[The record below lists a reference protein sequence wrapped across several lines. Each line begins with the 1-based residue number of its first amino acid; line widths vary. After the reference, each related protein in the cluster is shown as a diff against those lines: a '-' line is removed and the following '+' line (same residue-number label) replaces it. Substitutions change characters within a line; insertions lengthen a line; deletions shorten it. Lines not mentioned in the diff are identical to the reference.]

1 MKRKKLTAS
10 MIALVMSVSLPM
22 TTYAANWYL
31 EDGSVTVNADN
42 SGQTVTQGGTST
54 PDEAPVITQR
64 ESSVETGNTIAINAS
79 DNAAA
84 NVTIK
89 DINIKSSKDAIDVK
103 GSSSANITLE
113 GDNKIFSETGSAL
126 HISDGN
132 VTINGS
138 GSLKA
143 EIQDDLGIDYNY
155 SAKIGSHKNEDMS
168 GSIHITGDATV
179 KTDDNTT
186 LGCSG
191 DGAGI
196 GSGYDGD
203 MSGNIVIDGN
213 AQVEVSSNDRGAG
226 IGSGSSFGDGGHLSG
241 NIMIGGNAQV
251 SATGAENS
259 AGIGT
264 GDDGHFKG
272 SITIDGN
279 AKVTAKAGG
288 DHNGYDGSGI
298 GTGDKGEFTGTVTIG
313 GNAVVVAAGSDKGC
327 GIGASDEKEMNG
339 IIIIRNHAKVTA
351 YAGERGAAIGSEDS
365 GDMTGKIIIVGNAIV
380 NTGMVDDA
388 GNILPTGIGYIGGG
402 ENSNHDSS
410 KGHYILGSDVTI
422 NSLNGSD
429 TEALKQYV
437 NMHLDSEGNPT
448 NLTELDIRMENG
460 IFKAEATGAG
470 SVEKILY
477 NGSETVPTVPGSY
490 SVTCVMKF
498 GEGTIELPIGTL
510 VIPEPASPGETAA
523 PVEYR
528 MQTSASEPVQ
538 GNGKSTGYKAPVQ
551 GHFYQVVGQDGK
563 TMIFATAQKKDVLA
577 IATDSDFAML
587 TGKMEDIEALRKQG
601 VRRIIFATKRA
612 ISTFLLSELLE
623 KRAYGEIWSLIHD
636 GENVAFTAVE
646 KKMDISSILT
656 RLQTK

>member
-42 SGQTVTQGGTST
+42 SGQTVTQGSGSAV

-64 ESSVETGNTIAINAS
+64 KSSVETGNTIAINAS
-79 DNAAA
+79 DNATA

-89 DINIKSSKDAIDVK
+89 DINIKSGKDAIDVT
-103 GSSSANITLE
+103 GSSSASITLE

-126 HISDGN
+126 HVSDGN

-143 EIQDDLGIDYNY
+143 EIQDDLGSDYNHN
-155 SAKIGSHKNEDMS
+155 AKIGSHEKEAMS

-179 KTDDNTT
+179 KTDNNIAPDC
-186 LGCSG
+186 GG

-196 GSGYDGD
+196 GSGEDGT

-226 IGSGSSFGDGGHLSG
+226 IGSGDDGNLSG

-251 SATGAENS
+251 SATGAEDS
-259 AGIGT
+259 AGIGA
-264 GDDGHFKG
+264 GEDGNFRG

-288 DHNGYDGSGI
+288 DHTGSDGSGI
-298 GTGDKGEFTGTVTIG
+298 GTGNDGAFTGTVTIG
-313 GNAVVVAAGSDKGC
+313 GNAVVVAAGSDEGC
-327 GIGASDEKEMNG
+327 GIGASDLGDMNG
-339 IIIIRNHAKVTA
+339 IIIIRDHAKVTA
-351 YAGERGAAIGSEDS
+351 YAGEYGAAIGSETPW
-365 GDMTGKIIIVGNAIV
+365 DMTGKIIIVGNAIV
-380 NTGMVDDA
+380 NTGVVDNA
-388 GNILPTGIGYIGGG
+388 GNVLSDRIGYIGDG

-410 KGHYILGSDVTI
+410 DGHYIIGPDVTI
-422 NSLNGSD
+422 NNLSGSD

-437 NMHLDSEGNPT
+437 NMHLDSEENPT
-448 NLTELDIRMENG
+448 NLTELDIRVENG

-470 SVEKILY
+470 SVEKVLY
-477 NGSETVPTVPGSY
+477 NGSETVPVAPGSY
-490 SVTCVMKF
+490 PVTCIIKIDGSEM
-498 GEGTIELPIGTL
+498 ELPIGTL

-528 MQTSASEPVQ
+528 MQTSVSEPVQ

-612 ISTFLLSELLE
+612 TSTFLLSELLE
-623 KRAYGEIWSLIHD
+623 KRAYGETWSLIHD

>member
-42 SGQTVTQGGTST
+42 SGQTVTQGSGSAV

-64 ESSVETGNTIAINAS
+64 ESSVETGNTIAISTS

-89 DINIKSSKDAIDVK
+89 DINIKSSNDAIDVK

-126 HISDGN
+126 HVSDGN

-143 EIQDDLGIDYNY
+143 EIQDDLGSDYNHN
-155 SAKIGSHKNEDMS
+155 AKIGSHEKEAMS

-179 KTDDNTT
+179 KTDDNIASD
-186 LGCSG
+186 CEG

-196 GSGYDGD
+196 GSGEDGE
-203 MSGNIVIDGN
+203 MSGTIVIDGN

-226 IGSGSSFGDGGHLSG
+226 IGTGDDGNLSG

-264 GDDGHFKG
+264 GDDGNFKG

-279 AKVTAKAGG
+279 AKVTAKASG
-288 DHNGYDGSGI
+288 DHDDSEGSGI
-298 GTGDKGEFTGTVTIG
+298 GTGDEGKFTGTVTIG
-313 GNAVVVAAGSDKGC
+313 GNAAVVAAGSDEGC
-327 GIGASDEKEMNG
+327 GIGSSDWKNMNG
-339 IIIIRNHAKVTA
+339 IIIIRDHAKVTA
-351 YAGERGAAIGSEDS
+351 YAGDQGAAIGSEDEW
-365 GDMTGKIIIVGNAIV
+365 DMTGKIIIVGNAIV
-380 NTGMVDDA
+380 NTGMVDNA
-388 GNILPTGIGYIGGG
+388 GNVLSNRIGYIGDGQD
-402 ENSNHDSS
+402 SNHDSS
-410 KGHYILGSDVTI
+410 KGHYILGPDVTI
-422 NSLNGSD
+422 NSLSGSD

-460 IFKAEATGAG
+460 IFKAAATGAG

-490 SVTCVMKF
+490 PVTCVMKF

-538 GNGKSTGYKAPVQ
+538 GNGKSTEYKAPVQ

-563 TMIFATAQKKDVLA
+563 NMIFATAQKKDVLA

-612 ISTFLLSELLE
+612 TSTFLLSELLE

>member
-42 SGQTVTQGGTST
+42 SRQTVTQGGGSAV

-64 ESSVETGNTIAINAS
+64 ESSVETGNTIAISTS
-79 DNAAA
+79 DNATA

-89 DINIKSSKDAIDVK
+89 DININSSRDAIDVT

-126 HISDGN
+126 HVSDGN

-143 EIQDDLGIDYNY
+143 EIQDDLGTGYNY
-155 SAKIGSHKNEDMS
+155 SAKIGSHRYEDMS

-179 KTDDNTT
+179 KTDDNTA
-186 LGCSG
+186 LKYSG

-196 GSGYDGD
+196 GSGYNGG
-203 MSGNIVIDGN
+203 MSGTIVIDGN

-226 IGSGSSFGDGGHLSG
+226 IGSGSDGNLSG

-264 GDDGHFKG
+264 GNDGNFTG

-288 DHNGYDGSGI
+288 NHEGDDGSGI
-298 GTGDKGEFTGTVTIG
+298 GTGDDGGFTGTVTIG
-313 GNAVVVAAGSDKGC
+313 GNAVVVAAGSDEGC
-327 GIGASDEKEMNG
+327 GIGSSDGRYMNG
-339 IIIIRNHAKVTA
+339 IIIIRDHAKVTA
-351 YAGERGAAIGSEDS
+351 YAGDDGAAIGSEDY

-388 GNILPTGIGYIGGG
+388 GNVLSDRIGYIGDG

-410 KGHYILGSDVTI
+410 DGHYILGPDVTI
-422 NSLNGSD
+422 NSLSGSD

-437 NMHLDSEGNPT
+437 NMHLDSEKNPT

-460 IFKAEATGAG
+460 IFTAAATGAG

-490 SVTCVMKF
+490 PVTCVMKL
-498 GEGTIELPIGTL
+498 GEGTIEFPIGTL

-563 TMIFATAQKKDVLA
+563 NMIFATAQKKDVLA

-612 ISTFLLSELLE
+612 TSTFLLSELLE
-623 KRAYGEIWSLIHD
+623 KKAYGETWSLIHD

-646 KKMDISSILT
+646 KMMDISSILT

>member
-42 SGQTVTQGGTST
+42 SGQTVTQGSGSAV

-64 ESSVETGNTIAINAS
+64 ESSVETGNTIAISTS

-89 DINIKSSKDAIDVK
+89 DINIKSSNDAIDVK

-126 HISDGN
+126 HVSDGN

-143 EIQDDLGIDYNY
+143 EIQDDLGSDYNHN
-155 SAKIGSHKNEDMS
+155 AKIGSHENEDMS

-179 KTDDNTT
+179 KTDDNIASNC
-186 LGCSG
+186 GG

-196 GSGYDGD
+196 GSGEDGE
-203 MSGNIVIDGN
+203 MSGNIVID
-213 AQVEVSSNDRGAG
+213 
-226 IGSGSSFGDGGHLSG
+226 
-241 NIMIGGNAQV
+241 GNAQV

-259 AGIGT
+259 AGIGA
-264 GDDGHFKG
+264 GDDGNFRG

-288 DHNGYDGSGI
+288 DHNGSDGSGI
-298 GTGDKGEFTGTVTIG
+298 GTGDEGKFTGTVTIG
-313 GNAVVVAAGSDKGC
+313 GNAAVVAAGSDEGC
-327 GIGASDEKEMNG
+327 GIGSSDWKYMNG
-339 IIIIRNHAKVTA
+339 IIIIRDHAKVTA
-351 YAGERGAAIGSEDS
+351 YAGNRGAAIGSEDDW
-365 GDMTGKIIIVGNAIV
+365 DMTGKIIIVGNAIV
-380 NTGMVDDA
+380 NTGVVDDA
-388 GNILPTGIGYIGGG
+388 GNVLSNRIGYIGGG

-470 SVEKILY
+470 SVEKVLY

-490 SVTCVMKF
+490 PVTCVMKF

-510 VIPEPASPGETAA
+510 VIPEPASPSETGA

-563 TMIFATAQKKDVLA
+563 DMIFATAQKKDVLA

-601 VRRIIFATKRA
+601 VRRIIFATKRVT
-612 ISTFLLSELLE
+612 STFLLSELLE

>member
-42 SGQTVTQGGTST
+42 SGQTVMQGGGSAV

-89 DINIKSSKDAIDVK
+89 DINIKSGKDAIDVK

-126 HISDGN
+126 HVSDGN

-143 EIQDDLGIDYNY
+143 EIQDEPDSGYNHN
-155 SAKIGSHKNEDMS
+155 AKIGSHENEDMS

-179 KTDDNTT
+179 KTDDNIASNC
-186 LGCSG
+186 GG

-196 GSGYDGD
+196 GSGEDGE

-213 AQVEVSSNDRGAG
+213 AQVEVFSNDQGAG
-226 IGSGSSFGDGGHLSG
+226 IGSGDDGNLSG

-264 GDDGHFKG
+264 GDDGNFTG

-288 DHNGYDGSGI
+288 DHNGNDGSGI
-298 GTGDKGEFTGTVTIG
+298 GTGDEGKFTGTVTIG
-313 GNAVVVAAGSDKGC
+313 GNAAVVAAGSDEGC
-327 GIGASDEKEMNG
+327 GIGSSDWKYMNG
-339 IIIIRNHAKVTA
+339 IIIIRDHAKVTA
-351 YAGERGAAIGSEDS
+351 YAGNRGAAIGSEDDW
-365 GDMTGKIIIVGNAIV
+365 DMTGKIIIVGNAIV
-380 NTGMVDDA
+380 NTGMVDDD
-388 GNILPTGIGYIGGG
+388 GNVLPAGIGYIGDGQD
-402 ENSNHDSS
+402 SNHNSS
-410 KGHYILGSDVTI
+410 DGHYIIGPDVTI
-422 NSLNGSD
+422 NSLSGSD
-429 TEALKQYV
+429 TEALKKYV

-448 NLTELDIRMENG
+448 NLTELDIRVENG

-470 SVEKILY
+470 SVEKVLY
-477 NGSETVPTVPGSY
+477 NGSETVPVAPGSY
-490 SVTCVMKF
+490 PVTCIIKIDGSEM
-498 GEGTIELPIGTL
+498 ELPIGTL
-510 VIPEPASPGETAA
+510 VVPEPTSPGETAA

-563 TMIFATAQKKDVLA
+563 AMIFATAQKKDVLA

-587 TGKMEDIEALRKQG
+587 TGKMKDIEALRKQG

-612 ISTFLLSELLE
+612 TSTFLLSELLE

>member
-31 EDGSVTVNADN
+31 ENGSVTVNADN
-42 SGQTVTQGGTST
+42 SGQTVTQGSGSAV

-79 DNAAA
+79 DNATA

-89 DINIKSSKDAIDVK
+89 DINIKSSNDAIDVK

-126 HISDGN
+126 HVSDGN

-143 EIQDDLGIDYNY
+143 EIQDDLGSDYNHN
-155 SAKIGSHKNEDMS
+155 AKIGSHEKEAMS

-179 KTDDNTT
+179 KTDGNIASNC
-186 LGCSG
+186 GG

-196 GSGYDGD
+196 GSGD
-203 MSGNIVIDGN
+203 DGN
-213 AQVEVSSNDRGAG
+213 
-226 IGSGSSFGDGGHLSG
+226 LSG

-259 AGIGT
+259 AGIGA
-264 GDDGHFKG
+264 GDDGNFRG

-288 DHNGYDGSGI
+288 DHNGSDGSGI
-298 GTGDKGEFTGTVTIG
+298 GTGDEGKFTGTVTIG
-313 GNAVVVAAGSDKGC
+313 GNAAVVAAGSDEGC
-327 GIGASDEKEMNG
+327 GIGSSDWKYMNG
-339 IIIIRNHAKVTA
+339 IIIIRDHAKVTA
-351 YAGERGAAIGSEDS
+351 YAGNRGAAIGSEDDW
-365 GDMTGKIIIVGNAIV
+365 DMTGKIIIVGNAIV
-380 NTGMVDDA
+380 NTGVVDDA
-388 GNILPTGIGYIGGG
+388 GNVLSNRIGYIGGG

-538 GNGKSTGYKAPVQ
+538 GNGKSTEYKAPVQ

-563 TMIFATAQKKDVLA
+563 NMIFATAQKKDVLA

-612 ISTFLLSELLE
+612 TSTFLLSELLE

>member
-42 SGQTVTQGGTST
+42 SGQTVTQGGGSAV

-64 ESSVETGNTIAINAS
+64 ESSVETGSTITISTS

-89 DINIKSSKDAIDVK
+89 DINIKSSQDAIDVT

-126 HISDGN
+126 HVSDGN

-143 EIQDDLGIDYNY
+143 EIQDDLGTGYNY
-155 SAKIGSHKNEDMS
+155 SAKIGSHRYEDMS

-179 KTDDNTT
+179 KTDDNTA
-186 LGCSG
+186 LKYSG

-196 GSGYDGD
+196 GSGYNGG
-203 MSGNIVIDGN
+203 MSGTIVIDGN

-226 IGSGSSFGDGGHLSG
+226 IGSGSDGNLSG

-264 GDDGHFKG
+264 GNDGNFTG

-288 DHNGYDGSGI
+288 NHEGDDGSGI
-298 GTGDKGEFTGTVTIG
+298 GTGDEGKFTGTVTIG
-313 GNAVVVAAGSDKGC
+313 GNAVVVAAGSDEGC
-327 GIGASDEKEMNG
+327 GIGSSDWKYMNG
-339 IIIIRNHAKVTA
+339 IIIIRDHAKVTA
-351 YAGERGAAIGSEDS
+351 YAGEDGAAIGSEAS
-365 GDMTGKIIIVGNAIV
+365 SDMTGKIIIVGNAIV
-380 NTGMVDDA
+380 NTGVVDNA
-388 GNILPTGIGYIGGG
+388 GNVLSNRIGYIGDG
-402 ENSNHDSS
+402 ENSNHNSS
-410 KGHYILGSDVTI
+410 AGHYIIGPDVTI
-422 NSLNGSD
+422 NSLSGSD

-437 NMHLDSEGNPT
+437 NMHLDGEGNPT

-460 IFKAEATGAG
+460 ILTAAATGAG

-490 SVTCVMKF
+490 PVTCVMKL

-510 VIPEPASPGETAA
+510 VIPEPVSPGETAA

-563 TMIFATAQKKDVLA
+563 AMMFATAQQKDVLA

-587 TGKMEDIEALRKQG
+587 TGKMEDIKALRKQG

-612 ISTFLLSELLE
+612 TSTFLLSELLE
-623 KRAYGEIWSLIHD
+623 KKAYGEIWSLIHD
-636 GENVAFTAVE
+636 GENVAFTAIE

>member
-1 MKRKKLTAS
+1 MKMKQLTAG
-10 MIALVMSVSLPM
+10 MIALVMSMSLPM
-22 TTYAANWYL
+22 TTYAADWYL
-31 EDGSVTVNADN
+31 EDGSITVDAGD
-42 SGQTVTQGGTST
+42 SGQTVTQGSTST
-54 PDEAPVITQR
+54 PDDAPVVIQR
-64 ESSVETGNTIAINAS
+64 DSSAETSNTITINAS
-79 DNAAA
+79 ENATA

-89 DINIKSSKDAIDVK
+89 DINIKSSSDAIDVN

-126 HISDGN
+126 HVSDGN

-143 EIQDDLGIDYNY
+143 EIQDEPFGYNHN
-155 SAKIGSHKNEDMS
+155 AKIGSHEKEDMS

-179 KTDDNTT
+179 KTDDNIAPDC
-186 LGCSG
+186 GG

-196 GSGYDGD
+196 GSGEDGE

-226 IGSGSSFGDGGHLSG
+226 IGTGDDGALSG

-288 DHNGYDGSGI
+288 DHNGSDGSGI
-298 GTGDKGEFTGTVTIG
+298 GTGDDGDFTGTVTIG
-313 GNAVVVAAGSDKGC
+313 GNAVVIAAGSDEGC
-327 GIGASDEKEMNG
+327 GIGSSDGENMNG
-339 IIIIRNHAKVTA
+339 IIIIRDHAKVTA
-351 YAGERGAAIGSEDS
+351 YAGNRGAAIGSEAS
-365 GDMTGKIIIVGNAIV
+365 SDMTGKIIIVGNAIV
-380 NTGMVDDA
+380 NTGMVDDK
-388 GNILPTGIGYIGGG
+388 GNVLSDRIGYIGDG

-470 SVEKILY
+470 SVEKVLY
-477 NGSETVPTVPGSY
+477 NGSEIVPVAPGSY
-490 SVTCVMKF
+490 PVTCIIKIDGSEM
-498 GEGTIELPIGTL
+498 ELPIGTL
-510 VIPEPASPGETAA
+510 VVPEPTSPGGTAA
-523 PVEYR
+523 PVENTV
-528 MQTSASEPVQ
+528 QAPASEPAEK
-538 GNGKSTGYKAPVQ
+538 NEESTEYKALVQ
-551 GHFYQVVGQDGK
+551 KSLYRVVDKDGK
-563 TMIFATAQKKDVLA
+563 EIVFHTAQKDSVLA

-587 TGKMEDIEALRKQG
+587 TGKMEEIETLMNQG
-601 VRRIIFATKRA
+601 VSRIIFATKGRT
-612 ISTFLLSELLE
+612 STFLLSDLLE
-623 KRAYGEIWSLIHD
+623 KRVYGETYHLIHD
-636 GENVAFTAVE
+636 GEAVAFAVGDA
-646 KKMDISSILT
+646 MADVSGILV
-656 RLQTK
+656 K

>member
-31 EDGSVTVNADN
+31 EDGSVTVNVDN
-42 SGQTVTQGGTST
+42 SGQTVTQGSGSAV
-54 PDEAPVITQR
+54 PDEDPVITQR
-64 ESSVETGNTIAINAS
+64 KSSVETGSTIAINAS
-79 DNAAA
+79 DQATA

-89 DINIKSSKDAIDVK
+89 DINIKSSKDAIDVT

-126 HISDGN
+126 HVSDGN

-143 EIQDDLGIDYNY
+143 EIQDEPDSGYNHN
-155 SAKIGSHKNEDMS
+155 AKIGSHEKEDMS

-179 KTDDNTT
+179 KTDGNIAPDC
-186 LGCSG
+186 GG

-196 GSGYDGD
+196 GSGEDGE

-226 IGSGSSFGDGGHLSG
+226 IGSGDDGNLSG

-264 GDDGHFKG
+264 GDDGNFRG

-288 DHNGYDGSGI
+288 DHTGSDGSGI
-298 GTGDKGEFTGTVTIG
+298 GTGNDGAFTGTVTIG
-313 GNAVVVAAGSDKGC
+313 GNAVVVAAGSDEGC
-327 GIGASDEKEMNG
+327 GIGASDLGDMNG
-339 IIIIRNHAKVTA
+339 IIIIRDHAKVTA
-351 YAGERGAAIGSEDS
+351 YAGDDGAAIGSETPS
-365 GDMTGKIIIVGNAIV
+365 DMTGKIIIVGNAIV

-388 GNILPTGIGYIGGG
+388 GNILPTGIGYIGDG

-410 KGHYILGSDVTI
+410 DGHYIIGPDVTI
-422 NSLNGSD
+422 NSLSGSD

-477 NGSETVPTVPGSY
+477 NGSETVPVAPGSY
-490 SVTCVMKF
+490 PVTCIIKIDGSEM
-498 GEGTIELPIGTL
+498 ELPIGTL

-563 TMIFATAQKKDVLA
+563 DMIFCTAQKKDVLA

-612 ISTFLLSELLE
+612 TSTFLLSELLE

>member
-64 ESSVETGNTIAINAS
+64 ESSVETGNTITINTS
-79 DNAAA
+79 DNADA

-89 DINIKSSKDAIDVK
+89 DINIKSSKEAIDVK

-113 GDNKIFSETGSAL
+113 GDSKIFSETGSAL
-126 HISDGN
+126 HVSDGN

-143 EIQDDLGIDYNY
+143 EIQDDLGTGYNY
-155 SAKIGSHKNEDMS
+155 SAKIGSHRYEDMS

-179 KTDDNTT
+179 KTDDNTA
-186 LGCSG
+186 LKYSG

-196 GSGYDGD
+196 GSGYNGG
-203 MSGNIVIDGN
+203 MSGTIVIDGN

-226 IGSGSSFGDGGHLSG
+226 IGSGSDGNLSG

-264 GDDGHFKG
+264 GNDGNFTG

-288 DHNGYDGSGI
+288 NHEGDDGSGI
-298 GTGDKGEFTGTVTIG
+298 GTGDEGKFTGTVTIG
-313 GNAVVVAAGSDKGC
+313 GNAVVVAAGSDEGC
-327 GIGASDEKEMNG
+327 GIGSSDWKYMNG
-339 IIIIRNHAKVTA
+339 IIIIRDHAKVTA
-351 YAGERGAAIGSEDS
+351 YAGEDGAAIGSEAS
-365 GDMTGKIIIVGNAIV
+365 SDMTGKIIIVGNAIV
-380 NTGMVDDA
+380 NTGVVDNA
-388 GNILPTGIGYIGGG
+388 GNVLSNRIGYIGDG
-402 ENSNHDSS
+402 ENSNHNSS
-410 KGHYILGSDVTI
+410 AGHYIIGPDVTI
-422 NSLNGSD
+422 NSLSGSD

-437 NMHLDSEGNPT
+437 NMHLDGEGNPT

-460 IFKAEATGAG
+460 ILTAAATGAG

-490 SVTCVMKF
+490 PVTCVMKL

-563 TMIFATAQKKDVLA
+563 AMMFATAQKKDVLA

-612 ISTFLLSELLE
+612 TSTFLLSELLE
-623 KRAYGEIWSLIHD
+623 KKAYGETWSLIHD

-646 KKMDISSILT
+646 KMMDISSILT

>member
-42 SGQTVTQGGTST
+42 SGQTVTQGGGSAV

-64 ESSVETGNTIAINAS
+64 ESSVETGNTIAISTS
-79 DNAAA
+79 DNATA

-89 DINIKSSKDAIDVK
+89 DINIKSSNDAIDVK

-126 HISDGN
+126 HVSDGN

-143 EIQDDLGIDYNY
+143 EIQDDLGSDYNHN
-155 SAKIGSHKNEDMS
+155 AKIGSHEKEAMS

-179 KTDDNTT
+179 KTDGNIASNC
-186 LGCSG
+186 GG

-196 GSGYDGD
+196 GSGEDGE

-213 AQVEVSSNDRGAG
+213 AQVEVSSNDQGAG
-226 IGSGSSFGDGGHLSG
+226 IGSGDDGNLSG

-259 AGIGT
+259 AGIGA
-264 GDDGHFKG
+264 GDDGNFRG

-288 DHNGYDGSGI
+288 DHNGSDGSGI
-298 GTGDKGEFTGTVTIG
+298 GTGDEGKFTGTVTIG
-313 GNAVVVAAGSDKGC
+313 GNAAVVAAGSDEGC
-327 GIGASDEKEMNG
+327 GIGSSDWKYMNG
-339 IIIIRNHAKVTA
+339 IIIIRDHAKVTA
-351 YAGERGAAIGSEDS
+351 YAGNRGAAIGSEDDW
-365 GDMTGKIIIVGNAIV
+365 DMTGKIIIVGNAIV
-380 NTGMVDDA
+380 NTGMVDNA
-388 GNILPTGIGYIGGG
+388 GNVLSNRIGYIGDGQD
-402 ENSNHDSS
+402 SNHTNS
-410 KGHYILGSDVTI
+410 KGHYIIGPDVTI
-422 NSLNGSD
+422 NSLSGSD

-563 TMIFATAQKKDVLA
+563 NMIFATAQKKDVLA

-612 ISTFLLSELLE
+612 TSTFLLSELLE

>member
-31 EDGSVTVNADN
+31 ENGSVTVNADN
-42 SGQTVTQGGTST
+42 SGQTVTQGSSSAV

-64 ESSVETGNTIAINAS
+64 ESSVETGNTIAISTS

-89 DINIKSSKDAIDVK
+89 DINIKSSKDAIDVT

-143 EIQDDLGIDYNY
+143 EIQDEPSGYNHN
-155 SAKIGSHKNEDMS
+155 AKIGSHEKEDMS

-179 KTDDNTT
+179 KTDDNIAPDC
-186 LGCSG
+186 GG

-196 GSGYDGD
+196 GSGEDGE

-213 AQVEVSSNDRGAG
+213 AQVEVSSNDQGAG
-226 IGSGSSFGDGGHLSG
+226 IGSG
-241 NIMIGGNAQV
+241 
-251 SATGAENS
+251 
-259 AGIGT
+259 
-264 GDDGHFKG
+264 DDGHFRG

-288 DHNGYDGSGI
+288 DHSGSDGSGI
-298 GTGDKGEFTGTVTIG
+298 GAGDDGDFTGTVTIG
-313 GNAVVVAAGSDKGC
+313 GNAAVIAAGSDEGC
-327 GIGASDEKEMNG
+327 GIGASDGENMNG
-339 IIIIRNHAKVTA
+339 IIIIRDHAKVTA
-351 YAGERGAAIGSEDS
+351 YAGNQGAAIGSEDEW
-365 GDMTGKIIIVGNAIV
+365 DMTGKIIIVGNAIV
-380 NTGMVDDA
+380 NTGMVDNA
-388 GNILPTGIGYIGGG
+388 GNVLSNRIGYIGDGQD
-402 ENSNHDSS
+402 SNHDSS
-410 KGHYILGSDVTI
+410 KGHYILGPDVTI
-422 NSLNGSD
+422 NSLSGSD

-470 SVEKILY
+470 SVEKVLY
-477 NGSETVPTVPGSY
+477 NGSETVPVAPGSY
-490 SVTCVMKF
+490 PVTCIIKIDGSEM
-498 GEGTIELPIGTL
+498 ELPIGTL

-563 TMIFATAQKKDVLA
+563 DMIFCTAQKKDVLA

-587 TGKMEDIEALRKQG
+587 TGKMKDIEALRKQG

-612 ISTFLLSELLE
+612 TSTFLLSELLE
-623 KRAYGEIWSLIHD
+623 KRAYGETWSLIHD

-656 RLQTK
+656 RLQTKYKLIYQ

>member
-42 SGQTVTQGGTST
+42 SGQTVTQGGGSAV

-89 DINIKSSKDAIDVK
+89 DINIKSSNDAIDVK

-126 HISDGN
+126 HVSDGN

-143 EIQDDLGIDYNY
+143 EIQDDLGSDYNHN
-155 SAKIGSHKNEDMS
+155 AKIGSHEKEDMS

-179 KTDDNTT
+179 KTDGNIASNC
-186 LGCSG
+186 GG

-196 GSGYDGD
+196 GSGD
-203 MSGNIVIDGN
+203 DGN
-213 AQVEVSSNDRGAG
+213 
-226 IGSGSSFGDGGHLSG
+226 LSG

-259 AGIGT
+259 AGIGA
-264 GDDGHFKG
+264 GDDGNFRG

-288 DHNGYDGSGI
+288 DHNGSDGSGI
-298 GTGDKGEFTGTVTIG
+298 GTGDEGKFTGTVTIG
-313 GNAVVVAAGSDKGC
+313 GNAAVVAAGSDEGC
-327 GIGASDEKEMNG
+327 GIGSSDWKYMNG
-339 IIIIRNHAKVTA
+339 IIIIRDHAKVTA
-351 YAGERGAAIGSEDS
+351 YAGNRGAAIGSEDDW
-365 GDMTGKIIIVGNAIV
+365 DMTGKIIIVGNAIV
-380 NTGMVDDA
+380 NTGVVDDA
-388 GNILPTGIGYIGGG
+388 GNVLSNRIGYIGGG

-538 GNGKSTGYKAPVQ
+538 GNGKSTEYKAPVQ

-563 TMIFATAQKKDVLA
+563 NMIFATAQKKDVLA

-587 TGKMEDIEALRKQG
+587 TGKMKDIEALRKQG

-612 ISTFLLSELLE
+612 TSTFLLSELLE

>member
-42 SGQTVTQGGTST
+42 SGQTVTQGSGSAV

-64 ESSVETGNTIAINAS
+64 ESSVETGNTIGISTS
-79 DNAAA
+79 DNATA

-89 DINIKSSKDAIDVK
+89 DINIKSSKDAIDVT

-126 HISDGN
+126 HVSDGN

-143 EIQDDLGIDYNY
+143 EIQDDLGSDYNHN
-155 SAKIGSHKNEDMS
+155 AKIGSHEKEDMS

-179 KTDDNTT
+179 KTDDNIASNC
-186 LGCSG
+186 GG

-196 GSGYDGD
+196 GSGEDGE

-213 AQVEVSSNDRGAG
+213 AQVEVFSNDRGAG
-226 IGSGSSFGDGGHLSG
+226 IGSGDDGNLSG

-264 GDDGHFKG
+264 GDDGNFRG

-288 DHNGYDGSGI
+288 DHTGSDGSGI
-298 GTGDKGEFTGTVTIG
+298 GTGNDGAFTGTVTIG
-313 GNAVVVAAGSDKGC
+313 GNAVVVAAGSDEGC
-327 GIGASDEKEMNG
+327 GIGASDLGDMNG
-339 IIIIRNHAKVTA
+339 IIIIRDHAKVTA
-351 YAGERGAAIGSEDS
+351 YAGNQGAAIGSEDEW
-365 GDMTGKIIIVGNAIV
+365 DMTGKIIIVGNAIV
-380 NTGMVDDA
+380 NTGVVDDA
-388 GNILPTGIGYIGGG
+388 GNVLSDRIGYIGDG

-410 KGHYILGSDVTI
+410 DGHYIIGPDVTI
-422 NSLNGSD
+422 NNLSGSD

-510 VIPEPASPGETAA
+510 VIPEPTSPGETAA

-563 TMIFATAQKKDVLA
+563 NMIFATAQKKDVLA

-612 ISTFLLSELLE
+612 TSTFLLSELLE

-656 RLQTK
+656 GLQTK

>member
-1 MKRKKLTAS
+1 MKMKQLTAG
-10 MIALVMSVSLPM
+10 MIALVMSMSLPM
-22 TTYAANWYL
+22 TTYAADWYL
-31 EDGSVTVNADN
+31 EKGSITVDADN
-42 SGQTVTQGGTST
+42 SGQTVTQGNTST
-54 PDEAPVITQR
+54 PDETPVVTQR
-64 ESSVETGNTIAINAS
+64 DSSAETSNTITINAS
-79 DNAAA
+79 ENATA

-89 DINIKSSKDAIDVK
+89 DINIKSSSDAIDVN

-126 HISDGN
+126 HVSDGN

-143 EIQDDLGIDYNY
+143 EIQDEPFGYNHN
-155 SAKIGSHKNEDMS
+155 AKIGSHEKEDMS

-179 KTDDNTT
+179 KTDDNIAPDC
-186 LGCSG
+186 GG

-196 GSGYDGD
+196 GSGEDGE

-226 IGSGSSFGDGGHLSG
+226 IGSGDDGNLSG

-264 GDDGHFKG
+264 GDDGNFRG

-288 DHNGYDGSGI
+288 DHNGSDGSGI
-298 GTGDKGEFTGTVTIG
+298 GTGDDGDFTGTVTIG
-313 GNAVVVAAGSDKGC
+313 GNAVVIAAGSDEGC
-327 GIGASDEKEMNG
+327 GIGSSDGENMNG
-339 IIIIRNHAKVTA
+339 IIIIRDHAKVTA
-351 YAGERGAAIGSEDS
+351 YAGNRGAAIGSEAS
-365 GDMTGKIIIVGNAIV
+365 SDMTGKIIIVGNAIV
-380 NTGMVDDA
+380 NTGVVDDA
-388 GNILPTGIGYIGGG
+388 GNVLSDRIGYIGDG

-429 TEALKQYV
+429 IEALKKYV

-460 IFKAEATGAG
+460 VFKAEATGAG
-470 SVEKILY
+470 SVEKVLY
-477 NGSETVPTVPGSY
+477 NGSEIVPVAPGSY
-490 SVTCVMKF
+490 PVTCIIKIDGSEM
-498 GEGTIELPIGTL
+498 ELPIGTL
-510 VIPEPASPGETAA
+510 VVPEPTSPGGTAA
-523 PVEYR
+523 PVENTV
-528 MQTSASEPVQ
+528 QAPASEPAEK
-538 GNGKSTGYKAPVQ
+538 NEESTEYKALVQ
-551 GHFYQVVGQDGK
+551 KSLYRVVDKDGK
-563 TMIFATAQKKDVLA
+563 EIVFHTAQKDSVLA

-587 TGKMEDIEALRKQG
+587 TGKMEEIETLMNQG
-601 VRRIIFATKRA
+601 VSRIIFATKGRT
-612 ISTFLLSELLE
+612 STFLLSDLLE
-623 KRAYGEIWSLIHD
+623 KRVYGETYHLIHD
-636 GENVAFTAVE
+636 GEAVAFAVGDA
-646 KKMDISSILT
+646 MADVSGILV
-656 RLQTK
+656 K

>member
-42 SGQTVTQGGTST
+42 SGQTVTQGSGSAV
-54 PDEAPVITQR
+54 PDESPVITQR

-79 DNAAA
+79 DNATA

-89 DINIKSSKDAIDVK
+89 DINIKSSNDAIDVK

-126 HISDGN
+126 HVSDGN

-143 EIQDDLGIDYNY
+143 EIQDDLGSDYNHN
-155 SAKIGSHKNEDMS
+155 AKIGSHEKEAMS

-179 KTDDNTT
+179 KTDGNIASNC
-186 LGCSG
+186 GG

-196 GSGYDGD
+196 GSGEDGE
-203 MSGNIVIDGN
+203 MSGNIVID
-213 AQVEVSSNDRGAG
+213 
-226 IGSGSSFGDGGHLSG
+226 
-241 NIMIGGNAQV
+241 GNAQV

-259 AGIGT
+259 AGIGA
-264 GDDGHFKG
+264 GDDGNFRG

-288 DHNGYDGSGI
+288 DHNGSDGSGI
-298 GTGDKGEFTGTVTIG
+298 GTGDEGKFTGTVTIG
-313 GNAVVVAAGSDKGC
+313 GNAAVVAAGSDEGC
-327 GIGASDEKEMNG
+327 GIGSSDWKYMNG
-339 IIIIRNHAKVTA
+339 IIIIRDHAKVTA
-351 YAGERGAAIGSEDS
+351 YAGNRGAAIGSEDDW
-365 GDMTGKIIIVGNAIV
+365 DMTGKIIIVGNAIV
-380 NTGMVDDA
+380 NTGVVDDA
-388 GNILPTGIGYIGGG
+388 GNVLSNRIGYIGGG

-477 NGSETVPTVPGSY
+477 NGSETVPVVPGSY
-490 SVTCVMKF
+490 PVTCIIKIDGSEM
-498 GEGTIELPIGTL
+498 ELPIGTL
-510 VIPEPASPGETAA
+510 VVPEPTSPGETAA

-538 GNGKSTGYKAPVQ
+538 ENGKSTEYKAPVQ

-563 TMIFATAQKKDVLA
+563 NMIFATAQKKDVLA

-612 ISTFLLSELLE
+612 TSTFLLSELLE

>member
-42 SGQTVTQGGTST
+42 SGQTVTQGSTST

-64 ESSVETGNTIAINAS
+64 ESSVETGNTIAISTS
-79 DNAAA
+79 DNATA

-89 DINIKSSKDAIDVK
+89 DINIKSSNDAIDVK

-126 HISDGN
+126 HVSDGN

-143 EIQDDLGIDYNY
+143 EIQDEPFGYNHN
-155 SAKIGSHKNEDMS
+155 AKIGSHEKEDMS

-179 KTDDNTT
+179 KTDGNIASNC
-186 LGCSG
+186 GG

-196 GSGYDGD
+196 GSGD
-203 MSGNIVIDGN
+203 DGN
-213 AQVEVSSNDRGAG
+213 
-226 IGSGSSFGDGGHLSG
+226 LSG

-251 SATGAENS
+251 SATGAEDS

-264 GDDGHFKG
+264 GDDGHFRG

-288 DHNGYDGSGI
+288 DHSGSDGSGI
-298 GTGDKGEFTGTVTIG
+298 GAGDDGDFTGTVTIG
-313 GNAVVVAAGSDKGC
+313 GNAVVVAAGSDEGC
-327 GIGASDEKEMNG
+327 GIGSSDWKYMNG
-339 IIIIRNHAKVTA
+339 IIIIRDHAKVTA
-351 YAGERGAAIGSEDS
+351 YAGNRGAAIGSEDDW
-365 GDMTGKIIIVGNAIV
+365 DMTGKIIIVGNAIV
-380 NTGMVDDA
+380 NTGVVDDA
-388 GNILPTGIGYIGGG
+388 GNVLSNRIGYIGDGQD
-402 ENSNHDSS
+402 SNHNSS

-477 NGSETVPTVPGSY
+477 NGSETVPVVPGSY
-490 SVTCVMKF
+490 PVTCIIKIDGSEM
-498 GEGTIELPIGTL
+498 ELPIGTL
-510 VIPEPASPGETAA
+510 VVPEPTSPGETAA

-563 TMIFATAQKKDVLA
+563 NMIFATAQKKDVLA

-612 ISTFLLSELLE
+612 TSTFLLSELLE

>member
-31 EDGSVTVNADN
+31 ENGSVTVNADN
-42 SGQTVTQGGTST
+42 SGQTVTQGSGSAV

-64 ESSVETGNTIAINAS
+64 ESSVETGNTIAISTS

-89 DINIKSSKDAIDVK
+89 DINIKSSNDAIDVK

-126 HISDGN
+126 HVSDGN

-143 EIQDDLGIDYNY
+143 EIQDDLGSDYNHN
-155 SAKIGSHKNEDMS
+155 AKIGSHEKEDMS

-179 KTDDNTT
+179 KTDDNIASD
-186 LGCSG
+186 CEG

-196 GSGYDGD
+196 GSGEDGE

-213 AQVEVSSNDRGAG
+213 AQVEVSSNDQGAG
-226 IGSGSSFGDGGHLSG
+226 IGSGDDGNLSG

-251 SATGAENS
+251 SATGAEDS

-264 GDDGHFKG
+264 GDDGNFTG

-279 AKVTAKAGG
+279 AKVTAKASG
-288 DHNGYDGSGI
+288 DHDDSEGSGI
-298 GTGDKGEFTGTVTIG
+298 GTGDDGDFTGTVTIG
-313 GNAVVVAAGSDKGC
+313 GNAAVIAAGSDEGC
-327 GIGASDEKEMNG
+327 GIGSSDGENMNG
-339 IIIIRNHAKVTA
+339 IIIIRDHAKVTA
-351 YAGERGAAIGSEDS
+351 YGGDQGAAIGSEDEW
-365 GDMTGKIIIVGNAIV
+365 DMAGKIIIVGNAIV
-380 NTGMVDDA
+380 NTGMVDNA
-388 GNILPTGIGYIGGG
+388 GNVLSNRIGYIGDGQD
-402 ENSNHDSS
+402 SNHTNS
-410 KGHYILGSDVTI
+410 KGHYILGPDVTI
-422 NSLNGSD
+422 NSLSGSD

-437 NMHLDSEGNPT
+437 NMHLDSKGNPT

-460 IFKAEATGAG
+460 VFKAEATGAG
-470 SVEKILY
+470 SVEKVLY
-477 NGSETVPTVPGSY
+477 NGSETVPVAPGSY
-490 SVTCVMKF
+490 PVTCIIKIDGSEM
-498 GEGTIELPIGTL
+498 ELSIGTL

-551 GHFYQVVGQDGK
+551 GCFYQVVGQDGK
-563 TMIFATAQKKDVLA
+563 NMIFATAQKKDVLA

-612 ISTFLLSELLE
+612 TSTFLLSELLE

>member
-1 MKRKKLTAS
+1 MKMKQLTAG
-10 MIALVMSVSLPM
+10 MIALVMSMSLPM
-22 TTYAANWYL
+22 TTYAADWYL
-31 EDGSVTVNADN
+31 EDGSITVDAGD
-42 SGQTVTQGGTST
+42 SGQTVTQGSTST
-54 PDEAPVITQR
+54 PDEAPVVTQR
-64 ESSVETGNTIAINAS
+64 DSSAETSNTITINAS
-79 DNAAA
+79 ENATA

-89 DINIKSSKDAIDVK
+89 DINIKSSNDAIDVN

-126 HISDGN
+126 HVSDGN

-143 EIQDDLGIDYNY
+143 EIQDEPFGYNHN
-155 SAKIGSHKNEDMS
+155 AKIGSHENEGMS

-179 KTDDNTT
+179 KTDDNIAPNC
-186 LGCSG
+186 GG

-196 GSGYDGD
+196 GSGEKGE
-203 MSGNIVIDGN
+203 MSGSIVIDGN

-226 IGSGSSFGDGGHLSG
+226 IGSGDDGNLSG

-264 GDDGHFKG
+264 GDDGNFRG

-288 DHNGYDGSGI
+288 DHTGSDGSGI
-298 GTGDKGEFTGTVTIG
+298 GTGNDGAFTGTVTIG
-313 GNAVVVAAGSDKGC
+313 GNAVVVAAGSDEGC
-327 GIGASDEKEMNG
+327 GIGSSDDKNMNG
-339 IIIIRNHAKVTA
+339 IIIIRDHAKVTA
-351 YAGERGAAIGSEDS
+351 YAGDDGAAIGSERPW
-365 GDMTGKIIIVGNAIV
+365 DMTGKIIIVGNAIV

-388 GNILPTGIGYIGGG
+388 GNILSDHVGYIGDGQD
-402 ENSNHDSS
+402 SNHDSS
-410 KGHYILGSDVTI
+410 DGHYIIGPDVTI
-422 NSLNGSD
+422 NGLNGSD

-470 SVEKILY
+470 SVEKVLY

-490 SVTCVMKF
+490 PVTCIIKIDGSEM
-498 GEGTIELPIGTL
+498 ELPIGTL
-510 VIPEPASPGETAA
+510 VVPEPASPGETAA
-523 PVEYR
+523 PAENTV
-528 MQTSASEPVQ
+528 QAPASEPAEQ
-538 GNGKSTGYKAPVQ
+538 TNESTEYKAPVQ
-551 GHFYQVVGQDGK
+551 KSLYRVVDKDGK
-563 TMIFATAQKKDVLA
+563 EIVFHTAQKDGVLA

-587 TGKMEDIEALRKQG
+587 KGKLKEIETLMNQG
-601 VRRIIFATKRA
+601 VSRIIFATKGKT
-612 ISTFLLSELLE
+612 STFLLSDLLE
-623 KRAYGEIWSLIHD
+623 KRAYGETWSLIHD
-636 GENVAFTAVE
+636 GETVAFIAVE

-656 RLQTK
+656 RL

>member
-31 EDGSVTVNADN
+31 EDGSVTVNVDN
-42 SGQTVTQGGTST
+42 SGQTVTQGSGSAV
-54 PDEAPVITQR
+54 PDEDPVITQR
-64 ESSVETGNTIAINAS
+64 KSSVETGNTIAINAS
-79 DNAAA
+79 DQATA

-89 DINIKSSKDAIDVK
+89 DINIKSSKDAIDVT

-126 HISDGN
+126 HVSDGN

-143 EIQDDLGIDYNY
+143 EIQDEPDSGYNHN
-155 SAKIGSHKNEDMS
+155 AKIGSHENEDMS

-179 KTDDNTT
+179 KTDDNIASDC
-186 LGCSG
+186 GG

-196 GSGYDGD
+196 GSGEDGE

-226 IGSGSSFGDGGHLSG
+226 IGSGDDGNLSG

-264 GDDGHFKG
+264 GDDGNFRG

-288 DHNGYDGSGI
+288 DHTGSDGSGI
-298 GTGDKGEFTGTVTIG
+298 GTGNDGAFTGTVTIG
-313 GNAVVVAAGSDKGC
+313 GNAVVVAAGSDEGC
-327 GIGASDEKEMNG
+327 GIGASDLGDMNG
-339 IIIIRNHAKVTA
+339 IIIIRDHAKVTA
-351 YAGERGAAIGSEDS
+351 YAGEYGAAIGSETPW
-365 GDMTGKIIIVGNAIV
+365 DMTGKIIIVGNAIV
-380 NTGMVDDA
+380 NTGVVDDA
-388 GNILPTGIGYIGGG
+388 GNVLSDRIGYIGDG

-410 KGHYILGSDVTI
+410 DGHYIIGPDVTI
-422 NSLNGSD
+422 NNLSGSD

-510 VIPEPASPGETAA
+510 VIPEPASPGETGA

-528 MQTSASEPVQ
+528 MQASASEPVQ
-538 GNGKSTGYKAPVQ
+538 GNGKSTEYKAPVQ

-563 TMIFATAQKKDVLA
+563 NMIFATAQKKDVLA

-612 ISTFLLSELLE
+612 TSTFLLSELLE

>member
-42 SGQTVTQGGTST
+42 SGQTVTQGSGSAV

-64 ESSVETGNTIAINAS
+64 ESSVETGNTIAISTS

-89 DINIKSSKDAIDVK
+89 DINIKSSKDAIDVT

-126 HISDGN
+126 HVSDGN

-143 EIQDDLGIDYNY
+143 EIQDDLGSDYNHN
-155 SAKIGSHKNEDMS
+155 AKIGSHEKEAMS

-179 KTDDNTT
+179 KTDDNIASNC
-186 LGCSG
+186 GG

-196 GSGYDGD
+196 GSGEDGE

-213 AQVEVSSNDRGAG
+213 AQVEVFSNDRGAG
-226 IGSGSSFGDGGHLSG
+226 IGSGDDGNLSG

-251 SATGAENS
+251 SATGAEDS

-264 GDDGHFKG
+264 GDDGNFRG

-288 DHNGYDGSGI
+288 DHNGSDGSGI
-298 GTGDKGEFTGTVTIG
+298 GAGDDGDFTGTVTIG
-313 GNAVVVAAGSDKGC
+313 GNAAVVAAGSDEGC
-327 GIGASDEKEMNG
+327 GIGASDGENMNG
-339 IIIIRNHAKVTA
+339 IIIIRDHAKVTA
-351 YAGERGAAIGSEDS
+351 YAGNRGAAIGSEDDW
-365 GDMTGKIIIVGNAIV
+365 DMTGKIIIVGNAIV
-380 NTGMVDDA
+380 NTGMVDNA
-388 GNILPTGIGYIGGG
+388 GNVLSNRIGYIGDGQD
-402 ENSNHDSS
+402 SNHDSS

-510 VIPEPASPGETAA
+510 VIPEPTSPGETAA

-538 GNGKSTGYKAPVQ
+538 GNGKSTEYKAPVQ

-612 ISTFLLSELLE
+612 TSTFLLSELLE

>member
-1 MKRKKLTAS
+1 MKMKQLTAG
-10 MIALVMSVSLPM
+10 MIALVMSMSLPM
-22 TTYAANWYL
+22 TTYAADWYL
-31 EDGSVTVNADN
+31 EDGSITVDAGD
-42 SGQTVTQGGTST
+42 SGQTVTQGSTST
-54 PDEAPVITQR
+54 PDEAPVVTQR
-64 ESSVETGNTIAINAS
+64 DSSAETSNTITINTS
-79 DNAAA
+79 ENATA

-89 DINIKSSKDAIDVK
+89 DINIKSSNDAIDVT

-126 HISDGN
+126 HVSDGN

-143 EIQDDLGIDYNY
+143 EIQDDFGSDYNY
-155 SAKIGSHKNEDMS
+155 NAKIGSHENEDMS

-179 KTDDNTT
+179 KTDDNTA
-186 LGCSG
+186 LEYFG

-196 GSGYDGD
+196 GSGYGGK

-213 AQVEVSSNDRGAG
+213 AQVEVSSNEQGAG
-226 IGSGSSFGDGGHLSG
+226 IGSGYGGNLSG

-251 SATGAENS
+251 SATGAEGS

-264 GDDGHFKG
+264 GDNGNFTG

-288 DHNGYDGSGI
+288 NHDGDDGSGI
-298 GTGDKGEFTGTVTIG
+298 GTGAEGKFTGTVTIG
-313 GNAVVVAAGSDKGC
+313 GNAVVVAAGSAEGC
-327 GIGASDEKEMNG
+327 GIGSSDDEEMNG
-339 IIIIRNHAKVTA
+339 IIIIRDHAKVTA
-351 YAGERGAAIGSEDS
+351 YAGEYGAAIGSEDG

-388 GNILPTGIGYIGGG
+388 GNILSDRIGYIGDGQD
-402 ENSNHDSS
+402 SNHDSS
-410 KGHYILGSDVTI
+410 EGHYILGPDVTI
-422 NSLNGSD
+422 NSLSGSD

-460 IFKAEATGAG
+460 VFKAEATGAG

-490 SVTCVMKF
+490 PVTCIIKIDGNEM
-498 GEGTIELPIGTL
+498 ELPIGTL
-510 VIPEPASPGETAA
+510 VVPEPASPGETAA
-523 PVEYR
+523 PAENTV
-528 MQTSASEPVQ
+528 QAPASEPAE
-538 GNGKSTGYKAPVQ
+538 KTEESTEYKAPMQ
-551 GHFYQVVGQDGK
+551 QSLYRVVDKDGK
-563 TMIFATAQKKDVLA
+563 EVVFHTAQKDGVLA

-587 TGKMEDIEALRKQG
+587 TGNMEDIEALRNQG
-601 VRRIIFATKRA
+601 VSRIIFATKGRT
-612 ISTFLLSELLE
+612 STFLLSDLLE
-623 KRAYGEIWSLIHD
+623 KRVYGETWSLIHD
-636 GENVAFTAVE
+636 GETVAFIAVE
-646 KKMDISSILT
+646 KKMDISSILI
-656 RLQTK
+656 RL

>member
-42 SGQTVTQGGTST
+42 SGQTVTQGSGSAV

-79 DNAAA
+79 DNATA

-89 DINIKSSKDAIDVK
+89 DINIKSSNDAIDVK

-126 HISDGN
+126 HVSDGN

-143 EIQDDLGIDYNY
+143 EIQDDLGSDYNHN
-155 SAKIGSHKNEDMS
+155 AKIGSHEKEAMS

-179 KTDDNTT
+179 KTDGNIASNC
-186 LGCSG
+186 GG

-196 GSGYDGD
+196 GSGEDGE

-213 AQVEVSSNDRGAG
+213 AQVEVFSNDRGAG
-226 IGSGSSFGDGGHLSG
+226 IGSGDDGNLSG

-259 AGIGT
+259 AGIGA
-264 GDDGHFKG
+264 GDDGNFRG

-288 DHNGYDGSGI
+288 DHSGSDGSGI
-298 GTGDKGEFTGTVTIG
+298 GAGDDGDFTGTVTIG
-313 GNAVVVAAGSDKGC
+313 GNAAVIAAGSDEGC
-327 GIGASDEKEMNG
+327 GIGSSDGENMNG
-339 IIIIRNHAKVTA
+339 IIIIRDHAKVTA
-351 YAGERGAAIGSEDS
+351 YGGDQGAAIGSED
-365 GDMTGKIIIVGNAIV
+365 GWDMKGKIIIVGNAIV
-380 NTGMVDDA
+380 NTGMVDAA
-388 GNILPTGIGYIGGG
+388 GNVLSNRIGYIGDGQD
-402 ENSNHDSS
+402 SNHTSS
-410 KGHYILGSDVTI
+410 KGHYIIGSDVTI
-422 NSLNGSD
+422 NSLSGSD
-429 TEALKQYV
+429 TEALKKYV

-538 GNGKSTGYKAPVQ
+538 GNGKSTEYKAPVQ

-563 TMIFATAQKKDVLA
+563 NMIFATAQKKDVLA

-612 ISTFLLSELLE
+612 TSTFLLSELLE

>member
-42 SGQTVTQGGTST
+42 SGQTVTQGSTST

-64 ESSVETGNTIAINAS
+64 ESSVETGNTIGISTS
-79 DNAAA
+79 DNATA

-89 DINIKSSKDAIDVK
+89 DINIKSSKDAIDVT

-126 HISDGN
+126 HVSDGN

-143 EIQDDLGIDYNY
+143 EIQDDFGSDHNYN
-155 SAKIGSHKNEDMS
+155 AKIGSHENEDMS

-179 KTDDNTT
+179 KTDDNTA
-186 LGCSG
+186 LAYFG

-196 GSGYDGD
+196 GSGYGGK

-213 AQVEVSSNDRGAG
+213 AQVEVSSNDQGAG
-226 IGSGSSFGDGGHLSG
+226 IGSGYDGNLSG

-251 SATGAENS
+251 SATGADNS

-264 GDDGHFKG
+264 GDDGNFRG

-279 AKVTAKAGG
+279 ARVTAKAGG
-288 DHNGYDGSGI
+288 DHNGSDGSGI
-298 GTGDKGEFTGTVTIG
+298 GTGDDGDFTGTVTIG
-313 GNAVVVAAGSDKGC
+313 GNAAVVASGSDEGC
-327 GIGASDEKEMNG
+327 GIGSSDGENMNG
-339 IIIIRNHAKVTA
+339 IIIIRDHAKVTA
-351 YAGERGAAIGSEDS
+351 YGGDQGAAIGSEDEW
-365 GDMTGKIIIVGNAIV
+365 DMTGKIIIVGNAIV

-388 GNILPTGIGYIGGG
+388 GNVLSNRIGYIGDGQD
-402 ENSNHDSS
+402 SNHNSS
-410 KGHYILGSDVTI
+410 KGHYILGPDVTI
-422 NSLNGSD
+422 NNLSGSD
-429 TEALKQYV
+429 TEALKKYV

-448 NLTELDIRMENG
+448 NLTELDIRVENG

-470 SVEKILY
+470 SVEKVLY
-477 NGSETVPTVPGSY
+477 NGSETVPVAPGSY
-490 SVTCVMKF
+490 PVTCIIKIDGSEM
-498 GEGTIELPIGTL
+498 ELSIGTL

-563 TMIFATAQKKDVLA
+563 DMIFATAQKKDVLA

-587 TGKMEDIEALRKQG
+587 TGKMKDIEALRKQG

-612 ISTFLLSELLE
+612 TSTFLLSELLE
-623 KRAYGEIWSLIHD
+623 KRAYGETWSLIHD

>member
-31 EDGSVTVNADN
+31 ENGSVTVNADN
-42 SGQTVTQGGTST
+42 SGQTVTQGSN
-54 PDEAPVITQR
+54 PAVSDEAPVITQR
-64 ESSVETGNTIAINAS
+64 ESSVETGNTIAISTS
-79 DNAAA
+79 DNATA

-89 DINIKSSKDAIDVK
+89 DINIKSSNDAIDVK

-126 HISDGN
+126 HVSDGN

-143 EIQDDLGIDYNY
+143 EIQDDLGSDYNHN
-155 SAKIGSHKNEDMS
+155 AKIGSHEKEAMS

-179 KTDDNTT
+179 KTDGNIASNC
-186 LGCSG
+186 GG

-196 GSGYDGD
+196 GSGD
-203 MSGNIVIDGN
+203 DGN
-213 AQVEVSSNDRGAG
+213 
-226 IGSGSSFGDGGHLSG
+226 LSG

-259 AGIGT
+259 AGIGA
-264 GDDGHFKG
+264 GDDGNFRG

-288 DHNGYDGSGI
+288 DHNGSDGSGI
-298 GTGDKGEFTGTVTIG
+298 GTGDEGKFTGTVTIG
-313 GNAVVVAAGSDKGC
+313 GNAAVVAAGSDEGC
-327 GIGASDEKEMNG
+327 GIGSSDWKYMNG
-339 IIIIRNHAKVTA
+339 IIIIRDHAKVTA
-351 YAGERGAAIGSEDS
+351 YAGNRGAAIGSEDDW
-365 GDMTGKIIIVGNAIV
+365 DMTGKIIIVGNAIV
-380 NTGMVDDA
+380 NTGVVDDA
-388 GNILPTGIGYIGGG
+388 GNVLSNRIGYIGGG

-563 TMIFATAQKKDVLA
+563 AMMFATAQKKDVLA

-587 TGKMEDIEALRKQG
+587 TGKMKDIEALRKQG

-612 ISTFLLSELLE
+612 TSTFLLSELLE